1 MHMAKGKTIKWHM
14 RTSMKK
20 TNHFLPYFN
29 FYVQIYSTEVFFFK
43 LMKAFMCFFKQYFQC
58 LVEIFETIYILIKIP
73 IQWGHKAKW
82 IN

>member
-1 MHMAKGKTIKWHM
+1 MAHENFYEKNQPFST
-14 RTSMKK
+14 
-20 TNHFLPYFN
+20 FN

-43 LMKAFMCFFKQYFQC
+43 LMKAFMCFFKQYFHC
-58 LVEIFETIYILIKIP
+58 LVEIFETICILIKIP